1 MATRWPG
8 VKSELG
14 IKIAWRFAFVPPGTL
29 TQPSGNTVYLDVGGG
44 YGPGVIDHHQG
55 GQRPSSAASL
65 LADRPDYA
73 HDHLVASLPRRSR
86 EGDPLPW
93 SPTIVVHSA
102 PDFDA
107 IVSSFLLIQ
116 LIEEGVPPRQ
126 RWNWLVEY
134 ADRVDQ
140 GREQLTWDGP
150 PSLYPLM
157 LMVTHQGQ
165 DSTLLKQLAQRWC
178 DGQRDLPTDFNELRL
193 CAGLYLVTKAVEYR
207 ETLGE
212 DATNHP
218 CGQLGNCPLVD
229 EVHTLVKQE
238 RTKYVQAKQDGT
250 VEQLGQIMTPDC
262 EQLAEVPLRGGLIR
276 TCEHAL
282 ALDRWHMRSDDPA
295 MPLTVVAKPLLKG
308 SNAPQHRYV
317 ISIDPGATKSLGKL
331 TLAGLGA
338 SLELAEQRLADRR
351 KGTNS
356 TRSGVTRFPEYP
368 GIEDPWYDGRAHQLT
383 IVDSP
388 TLGTVLTADEIVSIL
403 KQKFWQP
410 EIGSFA
416 GSRIRADERGTL
428 TTNGLALNGPIT
440 PTTHH
445 RLHEVYELIA
455 AGEAPV
461 TGDVAK
467 FLIVVLNI
475 KSAWGERSASGENFR
490 DRLAL
495 HVTGSTKEPLRW
507 QSHATHIGPN
517 GIVVFLDDHETQQS
531 ARRIQS
537 ELEAATRP
545 SLRLI
550 AALQHTDDVIRKLG
564 TKESPSIPN
573 WTLRTRHVQAVAEYW
588 TERGK
593 PGVPESSLLMD
604 GLEFNLGLQGRID
617 GVGQLLEHLDDS
629 KRRIQTARLNR
640 LVVMLGAFGVIQAS
654 ANLVPNWVVGVMV
667 GGSLTLCG
675 LLLSGRFCRMASRCE
690 WLRSLFF
697 DDVEFR
703 DDQPPRSNG

>member
-8 VKSELG
+8 VESELG
-14 IKIAWRFAFVPPGTL
+14 IKISWRFAFIPQGTV
-29 TQPSGNTVYLDVGGG
+29 TQPSHNTVYLDVGGG

-55 GQRPSSAASL
+55 GQKPSSAASL
-65 LADRPDYA
+65 LAARPDYA
-73 HDHLVASLPRRSR
+73 YDHLVASLPNRAVAGGES
-86 EGDPLPW
+86 PW
-93 SPTIVVHSA
+93 RPTIVVHSD

-107 IVSSFLLIQ
+107 IVTSFLLMR
-116 LIEEGVPPRQ
+116 LVADGVSPRE
-126 RWNWLVEY
+126 RWGWLVQY

-140 GREQLTWDGP
+140 GMEPLRSGGP
-150 PSLYPLM
+150 PTLYPLI
-157 LMVTHQGQ
+157 LLVQHTAI
-165 DSTLLKQLAQRWC
+165 DSVLLRELAAGWC
-178 DGQRDLPTDFNELRL
+178 GGVREVPSDLNELRL
-193 CAGLYLVTKAVEYR
+193 CAGLYLVTRADEHR
-207 ETLGE
+207 RTLGKNATNSLCGELDRCPLIDQLYALVKEECERYE
-212 DATNHP
+212 DAKAT
-218 CGQLGNCPLVD
+218 GLI
-229 EVHTLVKQE
+229 E
-238 RTKYVQAKQDGT
+238 RLGT
-250 VEQLGQIMTPDC
+250 VTIPVRERP
-262 EQLAEVPLRGGLIR
+262 AEVSLEGGLIR
-276 TCEHAL
+276 SSDQLL
-282 ALDRWHMRSDDPA
+282 ALDKLQMRTDDPP
-295 MPLTVVAKPLLKG
+295 MQLTVIRKPIFPKSDG
-308 SNAPQHRYV
+308 DRSRWIIAV
-317 ISIDPGATKSLGKL
+317 DPNTTSSVGTP

-351 KGTNS
+351 KGTSS

-368 GIEDPWYDGRAHQLT
+368 GIQDPWYDGRAHQLT

-388 TLGTVLTADEIVSIL
+388 ISGTVMTADEIVSIL

-428 TTNGLALNGPIT
+428 TTAGLDLNGPTT

-445 RLHEVYELIA
+445 RLHAVYELIA
-455 AGEAPV
+455 AGAAPA
-461 TGDVAK
+461 TGDVAT

-475 KSAWGERSASGENFR
+475 KSAWGERSAYGESFR

-507 QSHATHIGPN
+507 QGHATHIGPT
-517 GIVVFLDDHETQQS
+517 GIVVFLDDHETQES
-531 ARRIQS
+531 AHRIQS

-564 TKESPSIPN
+564 TNESLAIPN

-593 PGVPESSLLMD
+593 AGAPESSLLMD
-604 GLEFNLGLQGRID
+604 GLESNLGLQGRID

-640 LVVMLGAFGVIQAS
+640 LVLMLGVFGVIQAI
-654 ANLVPNWVVGVMV
+654 ANLIPEGAVWVMV

-690 WLRSLFF
+690 WLRSRFF